1 VLTLPAAPLR
11 LALSALPDR
20 LHSAGLAALA
30 SQLLRGQALA
40 ARLPELD
47 GCRVAIEIHDLG
59 CRLGFAVRGRGL
71 TACDPGGADVRIRG
85 GFDDFWRLATRA
97 EDPDTLFFQRRLS
110 IEGDT
115 ERGLMIKNLLDA
127 LEFDWRVHVAA
138 VLGPVPARIIDGLAR
153 TLLGSGNCEVVG
165 GASSPAGHDPST
177 DERGWKPRPQY
188 PPSVLARS
196 RGLRIRHPRP
206 PARPD

>member
-1 VLTLPAAPLR
+1 VPTLPLAPLR
-11 LALSALPDR
+11 LTLRALPDR
-20 LHSAGLAALA
+20 LHAAGLAALA
-30 SQLLRGQALA
+30 SHLLRGQALA

-47 GCRVAIEIHDLG
+47 GCRVAIEIEDLG

-71 TACDPGGADVRIRG
+71 AACDPGGADVRIRG

-127 LEFDWRVHVAA
+127 LEFDWRAHVAA
-138 VLGPVPARIIDGLAR
+138 VLGPVPAGVLEDFLVGTAGALAR
-153 TLLGSGNCEVVG
+153 
-165 GASSPAGHDPST
+165 
-177 DERGWKPRPQY
+177 RPRPTTR
-188 PPSVLARS
+188 AR
-196 RGLRIRHPRP
+196 
-206 PARPD
+206 